1 MKITFPFVA
10 MNLFILS
17 LSAQNNI
24 DIQLDYDPGNSYSGQ
39 TVVHQSTGAYFEIP
53 MKVINFSSDTINIL
67 FRRVIL
73 VSDVSVADQFCDAT
87 SCYSCGSDNVW
98 SSEMVNYIPGGDTSI
113 MKPQGSFTG
122 FGFANFRYYI
132 LNSSNEEI
140 MDSVDINLSY
150 NSSTDMREKE
160 YFKTVEYPNP
170 ANKIFMIE
178 CENISA
184 SNCEI
189 KMYNIAG
196 QNMLQQKLSYGL
208 NVIRLDKIIP
218 GIYFYTI
225 SNNEKVRK
233 TKKLIIR

>member
-1 MKITFPFVA
+1 MKIIFSFLA
-10 MNLFILS
+10 LNFFFLS
-17 LSAQNNI
+17 SFAQNII
-24 DIQLDYDPGNSYSGQ
+24 DIQLDYDLGNSYSGQ
-39 TVVHQSTGAYFEIP
+39 TIVHQSSEAYFEIP
-53 MKVINFSSDTINIL
+53 MKVINNSIDTIKIL

-73 VSDVSVADQFCDAT
+73 DSDVSVTDQFCDAI

-98 SSEMVNYIPGGDTSI
+98 SSPLENSIPSGDTSL
-113 MKPQGSFTG
+113 MKPQGSFTD
-122 FGFANFRYYI
+122 FGYANFRYYI
-132 LNSSNEEI
+132 LNSTNEEI
-140 MDSVDINLSY
+140 MDSVDINLFY
-150 NSSTDMREKE
+150 NSSTDMNEKE

-196 QNMLQQKLSYGL
+196 QNILQLKLSYGL
-208 NVIRLDKIIP
+208 NQISLEKIIP